1 MEMFFGYRG
10 ANTACIILSAVAVL
24 LVSAPAS
31 AQSKADARSAKVDAR
46 SGACSDT
53 LKDNYGVAEFSDFS
67 VHGKNNFHSIYAT
80 AIRAGGETIR
90 VRCLFRLGAVHAVQV
105 YLPGAPRAVPFS
117 SKLTG
122 NWTSAES
129 YRVKFGPDAASPAEP
144 PREQERIQ
152 PAAPHRIQVD

>member
-10 ANTACIILSAVAVL
+10 ANTARIILSAVAVL

-31 AQSKADARSAKVDAR
+31 AGHKVDAV
-46 SGACSDT
+46 GEACSDT

-67 VHGKNNFHSIYAT
+67 VHGKNNYHSVYAT
-80 AIRAGGETIR
+80 AGRAGGETTR
-90 VRCLFRLGAVHAVQV
+90 FPCLFRHGAVHAVQV
-105 YLPGAPRAVPFS
+105 YSPGAPRAVPFS
-117 SKLTG
+117 SKLPG
-122 NWTSAES
+122 PWTSAES

-152 PAAPHRIQVD
+152 PAGPHRIQVD